1 MKFNQIIFLFFC
13 IIILSVS
20 FATKKEDFGVPEIIS
35 NPGIWFGRQVGG
47 LWNGVEEPAKFARN
61 IAYNYGI
68 PFGPNYTWVDRYM
81 DRRNEWV
88 RANKGL
94 PPLTPSPTENVVKL
108 NMKMDN
114 DTENK
119 SFSIPVLG
127 NNVTQGYSQSLIGRL
142 L

>member
-1 MKFNQIIFLFFC
+1 MELNQIIFIIFC
-13 IIILSVS
+13 IIIITFSLSQ
-20 FATKKEDFGVPEIIS
+20 KKENFLPEIIT
-35 NPGIWFGRQVGG
+35 NPGIWVGRQVGG
-47 LWNGVEEPAKFARN
+47 LWNGMEPPARFARN
-61 IAYNYGI
+61 IAYNYAV

-94 PPLTPSPTENVVKL
+94 PPLKPSPTENVVKL

-127 NNVTQGYSQSLIGRL
+127 NNITQGYSQSLIGRL

>member
-1 MKFNQIIFLFFC
+1 MEFNQIIFIIFC
-13 IIILSVS
+13 IIIIIFSLSQ
-20 FATKKEDFGVPEIIS
+20 KKEKFS
-35 NPGIWFGRQVGG
+35 FNPGVWIGKQADG
-47 LWNGVEEPAKFARN
+47 LWNGMKPTAKFFRN
-61 IAYNYGI
+61 IAYNAS
-68 PFGPNYTWVDRYM
+68 PNYTWVDRYM
-81 DRRNEWV
+81 ERRNEWV

-119 SFSIPVLG
+119 SLAIPLLG
-127 NNVTQGYSQSLIGRL
+127 NNITQGYGQSLIGRL